1 MGALYKLLYLAL
13 IINVPDA
20 AVAAELCAC
29 GLHSLR
35 QLLREVIALLIMYGP
50 ERTDNTQSLQR

>member
-1 MGALYKLLYLAL
+1 MCALYKLLYLAL

-35 QLLREVIALLIMYGP
+35 QLLREVIALPDAMYGP
-50 ERTDNTQSLQR
+50 GTDG